1 MRHFSLPVRVYIED
15 TDAGGIVYHASYLR
29 FMERARTEW
38 LRAGGI
44 DLGEWQERHRR
55 LFVVRSMTVDWRSPA
70 RLDDRLEVRVEKAS
84 VKRASVVLEQPVLRG
99 DDVLTRA
106 TVQLACIDAD
116 KMSAGRPSV
125 VAIPPAIR
133 EAMTRER

>member
-1 MRHFSLPVRVYIED
+1 MPVRVYIED

-44 DLGEWQERHRR
+44 GLHDWQERHRR
-55 LFVVRSMTVDWRSPA
+55 LFVVRSMTVDWLAAA
-70 RLDDRLEVRVEKAS
+70 RLDERLDVCVNMMAL
-84 VKRASVVLEQPVLRG
+84 KRASVVLEQLVLRAG
-99 DDVLTRA
+99 DGAVLTRA
-106 TVQLACIDAD
+106 TVRLACVDAD
-116 KMSAGRPSV
+116 KMSAGRPPV

-133 EAMTRER
+133 ETMTRER